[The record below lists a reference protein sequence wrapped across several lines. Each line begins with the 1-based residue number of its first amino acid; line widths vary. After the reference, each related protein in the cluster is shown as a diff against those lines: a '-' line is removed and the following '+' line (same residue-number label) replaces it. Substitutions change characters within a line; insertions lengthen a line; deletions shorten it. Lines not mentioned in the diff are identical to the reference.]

1 MVRRLECDGP
11 SEMHRTA
18 LLHLPRAA
26 ERRLA
31 AEDKVAGHDQLSGHV
46 RCEYYISPERPP
58 TTSVPLTPECGLTA
72 RSLPLAVSVAP
83 DSTDNTPS

>member
-1 MVRRLECDGP
+1 M
-11 SEMHRTA
+11 
-18 LLHLPRAA
+18 
-26 ERRLA
+26 
-31 AEDKVAGHDQLSGHV
+31 AGHDQLSGHV

-83 DSTDNTPS
+83 HSTDNTPSQSSSF